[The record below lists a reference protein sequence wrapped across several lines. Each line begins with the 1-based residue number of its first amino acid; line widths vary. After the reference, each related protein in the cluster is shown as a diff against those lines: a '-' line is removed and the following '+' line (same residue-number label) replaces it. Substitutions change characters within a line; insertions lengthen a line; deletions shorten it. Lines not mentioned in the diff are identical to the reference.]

1 MKVYTKILLW
11 SFGTLVL
18 SLVAFIGVSIYVSM
32 RNFQHGSFIPRFNAL
47 LMEEAIESWQTGGQ
61 PALAAHMQ
69 RVARQIPGGHYLT
82 DPAGKDLATGED
94 RSRLLAMARPD
105 TGPPKRFANR
115 QVVTYPSPTAS
126 TVSLSS
132 TKTSS
137 ISASICPTTF

>member
-32 RNFQHGSFIPRFNAL
+32 RNFQHGSFIPRFNTL

-69 RVARQIPGGHYLT
+69 RVARQIPGGHYLL
-82 DPAGKDLATGED
+82 DPVGKDLGHRERIA
-94 RSRLLAMARPD
+94 P
-105 TGPPKRFANR
+105 N
-115 QVVTYPSPTAS
+115 Y
-126 TVSLSS
+126 
-132 TKTSS
+132 
-137 ISASICPTTF
+137 